1 MNLDTIDLDKL
12 TIDERVKV
20 QKLMNELKIRK
31 RDFGL
36 LDFKMLPHQQQVMD
50 AISERI
56 NNKSLLPK
64 YKFLLFQG
72 WNGSWKSVAWVYIDI
87 LMALGKDWAKYG
99 LPYIGEAKQIIVVSK
114 TWSSIKQNL
123 MPYFIWECT
132 AKHPIR
138 IPPHEIK
145 GKPEIDKGILKKI
158 TLKNWCEIQFVT
170 NDMGFERLEGSNPDF
185 VHADEFPDNAV
196 FYTLLRWTRWR
207 STQFLIT
214 ATPNAWLKNAA
225 YDYFYEQDSEEVRD
239 MSFKVRVDSRKN
251 THADHTWLEG
261 LPENIKKAKAEW
273 LFVPASGL
281 VYPEYQWEEHM
292 VEYFPPKILWTD
304 LKFYWA
310 VDFWFV
316 HPMAFLFIAV
326 DADNHIYVFDM
337 IYKSNMLIKELA
349 QKITDKLTEHW
360 IQLEYIVADSAGKR
374 EREELKEHW
383 YNTVGADKR
392 SVGENEHSNRST
404 WVNKINQL
412 LKDGSIY
419 ISDRCIDLSNEF
431 NTHRFLDN
439 GKDDVVK
446 EDDDALDALRYF
458 IFLYSKNNPK
468 RKLKKA
474 RDKLSG
480 KNVKPEKY

>member
-1 MNLDTIDLDKL
+1 MDLDTIDLDKL

-20 QKLMNELKIRK
+20 QKLINELKIRK

-36 LDFKMLPHQQQVMD
+36 LDFKLLPHQQEVMN

-56 NNKSLLPK
+56 SSSSLLPK
-64 YKFLLFQG
+64 YKFLLFQWG
-72 WNGSWKSVAWVYIDI
+72 NGSGKSVAGVYIDV
-87 LMALGKDWAKYG
+87 LMALGKDCKKYG
-99 LPYIGEAKQIIVVSK
+99 LPYIWEAKQIIVVSK

-132 AKHPIR
+132 PKHPIR
-138 IPPHEIK
+138 IPPSEIK
-145 GKPEIDKGILKKI
+145 GKPEIDKWILKKI

-185 VHADEFPDNAV
+185 IHADEFPDNSV
-196 FYTLLRWTRWR
+196 FYTLLRWTRGR

-225 YDYFYEQDSEEVRD
+225 YDYFYEQESQDVID

-251 THADHTWLEG
+251 TYADHTWLEW
-261 LPENIKKAKAEW
+261 LPENIKKAKAEG

-281 VYPEYQWEEHM
+281 VYPEFQNEEHM
-292 VEYFPPKILWTD
+292 VSYFPPRILWPD
-304 LKFYWA
+304 VKYYWA

-326 DADNHIYVFDM
+326 DADNHIYVFDI
-337 IYKSNMLIKELA
+337 IYKSNMLIKELSEA
-349 QKITDKLTEHW
+349 ITAKLLEHD
-360 IQLEYIVADSAGKR
+360 ISLEYIVADSAGKR
-374 EREELKEHW
+374 EREELKQYG
-383 YNTVGADKR
+383 YNTQWADKR

-404 WVNKINQL
+404 WVNKINSL
-412 LKDGSIY
+412 LKDWMVY
-419 ISDRCIDLSNEF
+419 VSDRCIDLVNEF

-439 GKDDVVK
+439 WKDDVVK

-458 IFLYSKNNPK
+458 IFLYSKNNPE
-468 RKLKKA
+468 RSLKKA
-474 RDKLSG
+474 KNKLSCEN
-480 KNVKPEKY
+480 KRKERW